1 MYITRNESWL
11 FENTKEGLATKKKT
25 REIKYRMKRKGNNQ
39 GKLVLKDRVLWK
51 IEKTIFKIQEIYKFE
66 NMNL

>member
-39 GKLVLKDRVLWK
+39 GKLVLKDRVL
-51 IEKTIFKIQEIYKFE
+51 
-66 NMNL
+66 

>member
-1 MYITRNESWL
+1 MYITRHESWL
-11 FENTKEGLATKKKT
+11 SENTKEGLATKKKT

-39 GKLVLKDRVLWK
+39 GKLVLKDRVIWK
-51 IEKTIFKIQEIYKFE
+51 NRTIFKIQEIYKFE